1 MATTYI
7 ENIDNLRPDSWTKKT
22 VADGPT
28 LTNSFLNPTH
38 EKDQILARGI
48 DTINSKLSTY
58 DTKISNV
65 NTRLDT
71 VNENIDLVN
80 ADIADVENKLD
91 EIEHETSAKLEKVYV
106 NEQQLSGDGTQNN
119 PIGIINGGGGG
130 GTPPSIEG
138 NMGVSAVYI
147 PEQNQYIIGLSGTK
161 NLVFESSADTIVFG
175 SSAAGKYNFEVN
187 PELVNKWNAGTS
199 AFTNNGF
206 SGIGT
211 SSSRIG
217 VDETGMSTSYK
228 YGWNPQLHKW
238 SEINEGGG
246 TSDVCWY
253 PTISETGELSWQR
266 STSTVEP
273 TPVNII
279 GPDGYSPTVEI
290 EGITGEDNRT
300 GNKITFHYGENLS
313 NTTSYSAWDGLDGQG
328 ATVNLFGDKGIEVI
342 PQAGSTNYIIG
353 LSGGYYAPTLS
364 AGSADKAGYSEL
376 AGSATYAEKFKID
389 NTDYTFSNLYSEV
402 DTLSNASGRWDAHSA
417 LSATKLDKSIWD
429 NNSGKFVT
437 SAETD
442 FPNVGQYGIIKD
454 TNGIHWGE
462 IQGGGGTYDFDNN
475 TQGYHTLS
483 GDGSTNPIG
492 VNTDLFYK
500 KTETSGKNQLSIEF
514 ATKVDKPN
522 SADSSV
528 QDKYLAL
535 RTKADG
541 TVSGWTDILDKVY
554 SKTEVNNTFV
564 QKTTVKTGTYGN
576 VTAVSAIGDVP
587 IKDTNLWAVTGT
599 YENNNNYQHYIE
611 NTNTFNYYTV
621 MVHPANTS
629 SAAGWANDNIIHI
642 ILE

>member
-130 GTPPSIEG
+130 GPVPTIVG
-138 NMGVSAVYI
+138 NMGVSAAYVS
-147 PEQNQYIIGLSGTK
+147 ENNQYVIGLSGTK
-161 NLVFESSADTIVFG
+161 NLVFESSADTIVFA

-246 TSDVCWY
+246 TGTTY
-253 PTISETGELSWQR
+253 
-266 STSTVEP
+266 
-273 TPVNII
+273 NF
-279 GPDGYSPTVEI
+279 
-290 EGITGEDNRT
+290 DN
-300 GNKITFHYGENLS
+300 G
-313 NTTSYSAWDGLDGQG
+313 
-328 ATVNLFGDKGIEVI
+328 
-342 PQAGSTNYIIG
+342 TNG
-353 LSGGYYAPTLS
+353 TLSGNGHDNLI
-364 AGSADKAGYSEL
+364 GV
-376 AGSATYAEKFKID
+376 
-389 NTDYTFSNLYSEV
+389 NTDILATKNWVSEQQYIANITKDTTYFSGDGTLNSPLGIQNTYTEHWNDAYNVTEEYK
-402 DTLSNASGRWDAHSA
+402 TASARYDAHSA

-429 NNSGKFVT
+429 GNSGKFLQTVSVNTTAFSGNGT
-437 SAETD
+437 SQNPLD
-442 FPNVGQYGIIKD
+442 LKINNPDSDKKYGYQP
-454 TNGIHWGE
+454 GIGWTVISE
-462 IQGGGGTYDFDNN
+462 GGGTVYDIVGNN
-475 TQGYHTLS
+475 GVSAEKDTTNNQYIVGLS
-483 GDGSTNPIG
+483 GDYVKKSGDTMTGPLDVKYANGQNILAVASGASLIG
-492 VNTDLFYK
+492 ASRQ
-500 KTETSGKNQLSIEF
+500 TSAHFG
-514 ATKVDKPN
+514 
-522 SADSSV
+522 
-528 QDKYLAL
+528 QDEQALAL
-535 RTKADG
+535 RCLSLARRFYLTI
-541 TVSGWTDILDKVY
+541 SH
-554 SKTEVNNTFV
+554 
-564 QKTTVKTGTYGN
+564 
-576 VTAVSAIGDVP
+576 SASWRCSP
-587 IKDTNLWAVTGT
+587 LRRT
-599 YENNNNYQHYIE
+599 
-611 NTNTFNYYTV
+611 
-621 MVHPANTS
+621 PS
-629 SAAGWANDNIIHI
+629 RC
-642 ILE
+642 

>member
-106 NEQQLSGDGTQNN
+106 NGQLKGDGTQNN
-119 PIGIINGGGGG
+119 PIGIETSSFPSTSALYGLKKNGQWAEIINGGGGG
-130 GTPPSIEG
+130 GPVPTIVG
-138 NMGVSAVYI
+138 NMGVSAAYVS
-147 PEQNQYIIGLSGTK
+147 ENNQYVIGLSGTK
-161 NLVFESSADTIVFG
+161 NLVFESSADTIVFA

-228 YGWNPQLHKW
+228 YGWDPNTHKW
-238 SEINEGGG
+238 AYINEGGG
-246 TSDVCWY
+246 SSDNFDVTGDHH
-253 PTISETGELSWQR
+253 TISGDGSIAHPYSVNTDEIATHDWVREQGYIANIET
-266 STSTVEP
+266 
-273 TPVNII
+273 
-279 GPDGYSPTVEI
+279 D
-290 EGITGEDNRT
+290 
-300 GNKITFHYGENLS
+300 
-313 NTTSYSAWDGLDGQG
+313 NTTISGSG
-328 ATVNLFGDKGIEVI
+328 THNDKLGIV
-342 PQAGSTNYIIG
+342 GS
-353 LSGGYYAPTLS
+353 
-364 AGSADKAGYSEL
+364 KV
-376 AGSATYAEKFKID
+376 
-389 NTDYTFSNLYSEV
+389 DYWN
-402 DTLSNASGRWDAHSA
+402 AHSA

-429 NNSGKFVT
+429 GNSGKFVT
-437 SAETD
+437 SAATD
-442 FPNVGQYGIIKD
+442 FQTDGQYGIIKD
-454 TNGIHWGE
+454 NNGIHWGE
-462 IQGGGGTYDFDNN
+462 IQGGGGISYTFD
-475 TQGYHTLS
+475 TTGTGHTLS
-483 GDGSTNPIG
+483 ADGITNPIG
-492 VNTDLFYK
+492 VNTDEFYR
-500 KTETSGKNQLSIEF
+500 KTETSGKNQLSTEF

-535 RTKADG
+535 RTKANG

-554 SKTEVNNTFV
+554 SKTKANDTFV
-564 QKTTVKTGTYGN
+564 QKTAVKTGTYGN

-587 IKDTNLWAVTGT
+587 IKDTNLWAITGT

>member
-7 ENIDNLRPDSWTKKT
+7 ENIDNLRPDSWTKNT
-22 VADGPT
+22 AADGPT

-130 GTPPSIEG
+130 GPVPTIVG
-138 NMGVSAVYI
+138 NMGVSAAYVS
-147 PEQNQYIIGLSGTK
+147 ENNQYVIGLSGTK
-161 NLVFESSADTIVFG
+161 NLVFESSADTIVFA

-246 TSDVCWY
+246 TGTTYDF
-253 PTISETGELSWQR
+253 
-266 STSTVEP
+266 
-273 TPVNII
+273 
-279 GPDGYSPTVEI
+279 
-290 EGITGEDNRT
+290 DN
-300 GNKITFHYGENLS
+300 G
-313 NTTSYSAWDGLDGQG
+313 
-328 ATVNLFGDKGIEVI
+328 
-342 PQAGSTNYIIG
+342 TNG
-353 LSGGYYAPTLS
+353 TLSGNGHDNPI
-364 AGSADKAGYSEL
+364 GV
-376 AGSATYAEKFKID
+376 
-389 NTDYTFSNLYSEV
+389 NTDVLATKNWVSEQQYIANITKDTTYLSGDGTSNSPLGIQNTYTEHWNDAYNVTEEYK
-402 DTLSNASGRWDAHSA
+402 TASARYDAHSA
-417 LSATKLDKSIWD
+417 LSATKLDKTIWD

-442 FPNVGQYGIIKD
+442 FQTNGQYGIIKD
-454 TNGIHWGE
+454 NNGIHWGE
-462 IQGGGGTYDFDNN
+462 IQGGYDIIGNN
-475 TQGYHTLS
+475 GISAKKDTTNARYEVGLS
-483 GDGSTNPIG
+483 
-492 VNTDLFYK
+492 
-500 KTETSGKNQLSIEF
+500 
-514 ATKVDKPN
+514 A
-522 SADSSV
+522 
-528 QDKYLAL
+528 KYI
-535 RTKADG
+535 
-541 TVSGWTDILDKVY
+541 S
-554 SKTEVNNTFV
+554 
-564 QKTTVKTGTYGN
+564 
-576 VTAVSAIGDVP
+576 AVSADTSLSGNGATSALGINMTNAYTIDGTNGITAVPDATTNKVVVQMTNDVYQDVQHLHTSASEWDK
-587 IKDTNLWAVTGT
+587 ISGLSAKSNVNITSAGVTT
-599 YENNNNYQHYIE
+599 V
-611 NTNTFNYYTV
+611 TNTSGTTV
-621 MVHPANTS
+621 NKFTQYAEVASHPTPRMFLCATADS
-629 SAAGWANDNIIHI
+629 VADITGVLTAASGMGAVVFVIESHS
-642 ILE
+642 